1 MFGFS
6 SQKRRKAQQEVG
18 ALLRRLLNLSDPRIS
33 QGFEDLR
40 ESSRCLRC
48 LPVVVVPCDGGF
60 PIANQ
65 AVFGTTKEL
74 SDHGLAIVLAVEVSA
89 SQAVIGILA
98 EGEPRFMRGE
108 VKHCTHIGGDLWQ
121 LGIDVFELLDLN
133 TPGVRNLLPFGLH
146 LAPTQEAEL
155 RQLGA

>member
-1 MFGFS
+1 MFGFG
-6 SQKRRKAQQEVG
+6 SQKQRKAKQEVG

-33 QGFEDLR
+33 QGFEELR

-48 LPVVVVPCDGGF
+48 VPVVVVPCDDNDL

-65 AVFGTTKEL
+65 ATFGTTKEL
-74 SDHGLAIVLAVEVSA
+74 SDHGLAVVLPVEMSADQVIV
-89 SQAVIGILA
+89 GILA

-121 LGIDVFELLDLN
+121 LGVDVFELLDLY

-146 LAPTQEAEL
+146 LAPAQEAEL
-155 RQLGA
+155 GQLG